1 MVHKHTENEVLEM
14 YTVRLLLATTKYD
27 EQIINKR
34 FHAVS
39 HIHNVLVKHSK
50 KCLKK
55 LSCDKEYQSL
65 KAEYSAILK
74 KNKISKEERAYKKQ
88 ISRRMAEIVKGHGLS
103 EYSFQAY
110 IKICARQFR
119 GCLSSQQ
126 VQKEATRVWRGT
138 EKILYGNG
146 HELHFKKFRDFNTIC
161 GKTNTNGVKF
171 YKNAYFIEWLGL
183 NIKCRLPK
191 NRDYIIKAL
200 NSDISYC
207 EIERK
212 MFPNGWHYYVVIY
225 LKGDAPH
232 KLSTAENNDSITGV
246 DIGVSTVAAV
256 SENEVILKEL
266 APRCKVYNRKIE
278 KLQINM
284 DISKRISNPDKY
296 NPDGSI
302 DRSNHEKWAY
312 SKTYLKK
319 LNRLKSLYRQKKAYI
334 KQSHEEII
342 NGLLEQ
348 SASFIV
354 EDMSFK
360 GLQHR
365 AKKTER
371 RKEAADIKQ
380 KDGSFKKVYKHR
392 RKKRFGKSLND
403 RAPASFITILTRK
416 ANLYGGNV
424 YKADTRSFRA
434 SQYNHV
440 TDDYT
445 KPELSERNKLIG
457 GHKVQRDLYSAF
469 LLRNSNKELNKP
481 DRAKCICE
489 FDRFLKLQ
497 NCLLTEMKENGIS
510 MKQCFGF

>member
-1 MVHKHTENEVLEM
+1 M
-14 YTVRLLLATTKYD
+14 YG
-27 EQIINKR
+27 
-34 FHAVS
+34 
-39 HIHNVLVKHSK
+39 VKK
-50 KCLKK
+50 K
-55 LSCDKEYQSL
+55 
-65 KAEYSAILK
+65 
-74 KNKISKEERAYKKQ
+74 
-88 ISRRMAEIVKGHGLS
+88 
-103 EYSFQAY
+103 
-110 IKICARQFR
+110 
-119 GCLSSQQ
+119 
-126 VQKEATRVWRGT
+126 
-138 EKILYGNG
+138 
-146 HELHFKKFRDFNTIC
+146 NTIC